1 MDKHIEKG
9 EYYPINVLLLFAV
22 ILHNPRIL
30 GRMLKVVKG
39 ARVLGNPIKD
49 NNTQVVFLKQ
59 RLDMFAELLEA
70 IDPEEADLED
80 IDRMIQIVEEMDAK
94 CREFKHRDL

>member
-1 MDKHIEKG
+1 
-9 EYYPINVLLLFAV
+9 
-22 ILHNPRIL
+22 
-30 GRMLKVVKG
+30 MLTIVKG
-39 ARVLGNPIKD
+39 ASKLGNPINDK
-49 NNTQVVFLKQ
+49 NTQVVFLKQ

-94 CREFKHRDL
+94 CREFKNRDL

>member
-1 MDKHIEKG
+1 
-9 EYYPINVLLLFAV
+9 
-22 ILHNPRIL
+22 
-30 GRMLKVVKG
+30 MLMVVKG
-39 ARVLGNPIKD
+39 ARILGNPINDK
-49 NNTQVVFLKQ
+49 NTQVVFLKQ
-59 RLDMFAELLEA
+59 RLDMFSELLEA